1 MVFRILGIW
10 SLFKTKF
17 VIPIG
22 KSSER
27 ALSVEKNHGNMKVQK
42 KKHLAYARKLRHT
55 KIATLSPQMSNDFFV
70 SPKFK
75 TKKLYALA
83 KDSDACD
90 VFLSFAYG
98 FYAYGYFE
106 QKSTFTFY

>member
-42 KKHLAYARKLRHT
+42 KKHLAYARILRHT
-55 KIATLSPQMSNDFFV
+55 KIATL
-70 SPKFK
+70 
-75 TKKLYALA
+75 
-83 KDSDACD
+83 
-90 VFLSFAYG
+90 
-98 FYAYGYFE
+98 
-106 QKSTFTFY
+106 

>member
-1 MVFRILGIW
+1 MVFRILSIW

-55 KIATLSPQMSNDFFV
+55 KIATLSPQMSNDFLFHQ
-70 SPKFK
+70 S
-75 TKKLYALA
+75 L
-83 KDSDACD
+83 
-90 VFLSFAYG
+90 
-98 FYAYGYFE
+98 E
-106 QKSTFTFY
+106 QICLML

>member
-1 MVFRILGIW
+1 
-10 SLFKTKF
+10 
-17 VIPIG
+17 
-22 KSSER
+22 
-27 ALSVEKNHGNMKVQK
+27 MKVQK

-106 QKSTFTFY
+106 QKFNFYILLISDSVVKISLSLYFTASAIVSFSIALMYFSM

>member
-1 MVFRILGIW
+1 
-10 SLFKTKF
+10 
-17 VIPIG
+17 
-22 KSSER
+22 
-27 ALSVEKNHGNMKVQK
+27 MKVQK
-42 KKHLAYARKLRHT
+42 KKHLTYARKLRHT
-55 KIATLSPQMSNDFFV
+55 KIATLSPQMSNDFCV

-106 QKSTFTFY
+106 QKFNFYILLILIANILT

>member
-1 MVFRILGIW
+1 
-10 SLFKTKF
+10 
-17 VIPIG
+17 
-22 KSSER
+22 
-27 ALSVEKNHGNMKVQK
+27 
-42 KKHLAYARKLRHT
+42 
-55 KIATLSPQMSNDFFV
+55 MSNDFFV